1 MRTTISDKRDE
12 VKNLKTNLYKKEV
25 EIIEAIYNLKAI
37 MLKEENHEDDLI
49 SKKLKI
55 KKQKEYENKFDELTK
70 AKTLINERNR
80 LKVNLYDERKNLL
93 KYEKDYFLKEEERI
107 SKNKDI
113 ENRRNKILEKTCDF
127 VKDHGMIK
135 KGIEELEKLKKD
147 KLNI

>member
-113 ENRRNKILEKTCDF
+113 ENRRNKILEKACDF